1 VHRSVAAKEFVSAN
15 TARLRLIRLPG
26 YCPELN
32 PDELLNQ
39 DVKTNG
45 LGKSRPRNRPEL
57 IAGVRG
63 HQRRRQRQPQVI
75 RNLFQEKHVRYAA

>member
-1 VHRSVAAKEFVSAN
+1 LAKNAKL
-15 TARLRLIRLPG
+15 LRLILLPG

-45 LGKSRPRNRPEL
+45 LGKSRPRDKAAM
-57 IAGVRG
+57 IATVRS
-63 HQRRRQRQPQVI
+63 HPHRRHKQPQVI
-75 RNLFQEKHVRYAA
+75 KNLFLEKHVRYAA